1 MPATSAPDFVARSGD
16 APVLRTED
24 LFGSETEVVI
34 LHHGTH
40 YRLRITRQD
49 KLILTK

>member
-1 MPATSAPDFVARSGD
+1 MSQPDANVPKLH

-24 LFGSETEVVI
+24 LFGSGREVI
-34 LHHGTH
+34 IKHGDAE
-40 YRLRITRQD
+40 YRLRITKAD